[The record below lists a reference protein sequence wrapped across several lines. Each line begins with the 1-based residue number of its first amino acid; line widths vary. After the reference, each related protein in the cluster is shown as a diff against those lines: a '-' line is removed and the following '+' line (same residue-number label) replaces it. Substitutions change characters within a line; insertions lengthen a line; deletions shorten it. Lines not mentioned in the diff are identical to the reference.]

1 MPIGAYY
8 LVAAVLFATGLA
20 GVLIRRNLIVL
31 FMCVELML
39 NAVNLSLVAAA
50 RMWGGPEGQVFVFFV
65 IVVAAAEV
73 VVGLALIVNIFFRRG
88 TLDVDAQHLLRH

>member
-8 LVAAVLFATGLA
+8 LVAAIMFATGLA
-20 GVLIRRNLIVL
+20 GVLVRRNLIVL

-39 NAVNLSLVAAA
+39 NAVNLTLVAAA
-50 RMWGGPEGQVFVFFV
+50 RMWGGADGQVFVFFV

-88 TLDVDAQHLLRH
+88 TLDVDDARLLEH

>member
-8 LVAAVLFATGLA
+8 LVAAVLFATGLV

-39 NAVNLSLVAAA
+39 NAVNLTLVAAA
-50 RMWGGPEGQVFVFFV
+50 RMWGGPDGQVFVFFV

-88 TLDVDAQHLLRH
+88 TLDVDAQHLLRN

>member
-20 GVLIRRNLIVL
+20 GVLVRRNLIVL